1 MQKHLLH
8 NKYVFPLFAL
18 GCLVVWLI
26 LNYADFRNVQ
36 SAPTVSYEEE
46 SQPARSVEFIP
57 PKIPV
62 EVETISKRRLKK
74 SININGTVKTVLKT
88 RIMSQVSGTVAE
100 VRVREG
106 GFVAKDSL
114 ILKVDDEPFRIAYK
128 RKKISLERAL
138 SMYAVRIY
146 SGGRLFLGNLG
157 NEPQTSLDS
166 TDLLD
171 KAVMELLANR
181 SRKEIIA
188 STTGVTDAQLDLRSA
203 ELALEHTEIRAPFD
217 GFVIGLGVLEDGIV
231 NQGVE
236 LMELVSLDSLSVE
249 ANILEMELYLIE
261 EGTEA
266 KIELAALP
274 REQFIGVVKT
284 ISPVLDRET
293 GTCMIQIGIANPD
306 HRIKPGMFAYIA
318 INTEVFEN
326 RLLIPRDAL
335 LIRDNRK
342 VAFVHEQGRAK
353 WRYIQ
358 TGLETNEAIEVIDGL
373 EEGDELIV
381 SGNFSLAH
389 DAEVIVIE
397 K

>member
-1 MQKHLLH
+1 M
-8 NKYVFPLFAL
+8 
-18 GCLVVWLI
+18 
-26 LNYADFRNVQ
+26 
-36 SAPTVSYEEE
+36 
-46 SQPARSVEFIP
+46 
-57 PKIPV
+57 
-62 EVETISKRRLKK
+62 
-74 SININGTVKTVLKT
+74 
-88 RIMSQVSGTVAE
+88 AE
-100 VRVREG
+100 VLVREG
-106 GFVAKDSL
+106 GFIAKNSL
-114 ILKVDDEPFRIAYK
+114 IVKIDDEPFRIDYE
-128 RKKISLERAL
+128 RKKINLERAL

-146 SGGRLFLGNLG
+146 SGSRLFLGSLG
-157 NEPQTSLDS
+157 NEAQASLDS
-166 TDLLD
+166 TNLLD
-171 KAVMELLANR
+171 RAVIDLLANR

-188 STTGVTDAQLDLRSA
+188 STTGVTDAQLDLRLA
-203 ELALEHTEIRAPFD
+203 ELAIEHTKIRAPFD
-217 GFVIGLGVLEDGIV
+217 GFVIGLGVLENGSV

-236 LMELVSLDSLSVE
+236 LMGLVSLDSLSVE
-249 ANILEMELYLIE
+249 ANILEMELNLIE

-266 KIELAALP
+266 KIELVALP

-335 LIRDNRK
+335 LIRDSRK
-342 VAFVHEQGRAK
+342 VVFVHEQGRAK

-373 EEGDELIV
+373 EEGYQLIV

-389 DAEVIVIE
+389 DAEVLVIE

>member
-1 MQKHLLH
+1 M
-8 NKYVFPLFAL
+8 V
-18 GCLVVWLI
+18 
-26 LNYADFRNVQ
+26 NYG
-36 SAPTVSYEEE
+36 EE
-46 SQPARSVEFIP
+46 SQPDQSVEFVP

-62 EVETISKRRLKK
+62 EVETIRKRRLKK
-74 SININGTVKTVLKT
+74 SININGTVKTALKT
-88 RIMSQVSGTVAE
+88 NIMSQVSGTVAE

-114 ILKVDDEPFRIAYK
+114 IVKVGDEPFRIDYE
-128 RKKISLERAL
+128 RKKINLERAL

-146 SGGRLFLGNLG
+146 SGSRIFLENLG
-157 NEPQTSLDS
+157 KDPQTSLDS

-171 KAVMELLANR
+171 KAVVDLLANR

-203 ELALEHTEIRAPFD
+203 ELALERTEIRAPFD

-231 NQGVE
+231 NQGVG

-249 ANILEMELYLIE
+249 ANILEMELHLIE

-284 ISPVLDRET
+284 ISPVLDRES

-306 HRIKPGMFAYIA
+306 HRIKPGMFAYVT
-318 INTEVFEN
+318 INTEVLEN
-326 RLLIPRDAL
+326 RLLISRDAL

-342 VAFVHEQGRAK
+342 VAFVHEEGRAK

-358 TGLETNEAIEVIDGL
+358 TGLETNEAIEVINGI
-373 EEGDELIV
+373 EEGEELII

-389 DAEVIVIE
+389 DAEVLVIS
-397 K
+397 KNDRY